1 MKKDLQNEFL
11 STITHEIRTPL
22 TSIKGFSQTL
32 QDNWDKI
39 NDEQKKKFIKIIE
52 EQSERLI
59 KLIENV
65 LNVAKID
72 SDGENIVLKK
82 VNLNQVVKKAI
93 ELTKI
98 NHKGHFFETNFTGGE
113 LLTLADT
120 DFCEQILLNILENAC
135 KYSPKNS
142 TVKISTG
149 TKENNVFVEIADQG
163 EGIEKNQL
171 PKIFDKFYR
180 ADNYLTSKTQG
191 SGLGLYIAQNL
202 AQKMNGKIEV
212 KSPAENGT
220 GTSFA
225 LYLPLFEIEDFT
237 RRDMWCTALLA
248 LLFQKEKSS
257 P

>member
-65 LNVAKID
+65 LNAAKID
-72 SDGENIVLKK
+72 SSSENTILKK
-82 VNLNQVVKKAI
+82 VNLNQITKKVI

-98 NHKGHFFETNFTGGE
+98 NHKEHIFKTNFSSKE
-113 LLTLADT
+113 LLALADT
-120 DFCEQILLNILENAC
+120 DYCEQILVNILENAC
-135 KYSPKNS
+135 KYSPKNT
-142 TVKISTG
+142 TVTISTG
-149 TKENNVFVEIADQG
+149 TKENNVFVEIADCG
-163 EGIEKNQL
+163 EGIEESEL
-171 PKIFDKFYR
+171 PKIFDKFWR
-180 ADNYLTSKTQG
+180 TDNYLTSKAQG

-202 AQKMNGKIEV
+202 AHKMNAEIKV
-212 KSPAENGT
+212 KSPAQNGK
-220 GTSFA
+220 GTAFT
-225 LYLPLFEIEDFT
+225 LLLPLFEIENFT
-237 RRDMWCTALLA
+237 RKDI
-248 LLFQKEKSS
+248 
-257 P
+257 

>member
-39 NDEQKKKFIKIIE
+39 GDEQKKKFIKIIE

-72 SDGENIVLKK
+72 SNDENMVLKK
-82 VNLNQVVKKAI
+82 VNLNQIAKKVI

-98 NHKGHFFETNFTGGE
+98 NHKEHNFETNLASGE
-113 LLTLADT
+113 LCALADT
-120 DFCEQILLNILENAC
+120 DFCEQILVNILENAC
-135 KYSPKNS
+135 KYSSKNT

-149 TKENNVFVEIADQG
+149 TKENNVFVEILDEGA
-163 EGIEKNQL
+163 GIEENQL
-171 PKIFDKFYR
+171 PKIFDKFWR
-180 ADNYLTSKTQG
+180 ADNYLTSKAQG

-202 AQKMNGKIEV
+202 AHKMNGKIEA
-212 KSPAENGT
+212 KSPAEKGK
-220 GTSFA
+220 GTSFT
-225 LYLPLFEIEDFT
+225 LYLPLFEIENFT
-237 RRDMWCTALLA
+237 RKGA
-248 LLFQKEKSS
+248 
-257 P
+257 

>member
-72 SDGENIVLKK
+72 SSESNTVLKK
-82 VNLNQVVKKAI
+82 VNLNQVVKKVV
-93 ELTKI
+93 ELIKI
-98 NHKGHFFETNFTGGE
+98 NHKEHSFEINFAAGE
-113 LLTLADT
+113 LPALADT
-120 DFCEQILLNILENAC
+120 DCCEQILVNILENAC
-135 KYSPKNS
+135 KYSPKN
-142 TVKISTG
+142 TTIKITTG
-149 TKENNVFVEIADQG
+149 TMENSAFVEIIDSG
-163 EGIEKNQL
+163 CGIEENQL
-171 PKIFDKFYR
+171 SKIFDKFYR
-180 ADNYLTSKTQG
+180 VDNYLTSKAQG

-202 AQKMNGKIEV
+202 AHKMNGEIKV
-212 KSPAENGT
+212 KSPAENDCGSIFT
-220 GTSFA
+220 
-225 LYLPLFEIEDFT
+225 LHLPLFEIENFT
-237 RRDMWCTALLA
+237 R
-248 LLFQKEKSS
+248 KEL
-257 P
+257 

>member
-39 NDEQKKKFIKIIE
+39 GDEQKKKFIKIIE

-72 SDGENIVLKK
+72 SNNENIVPKK
-82 VNLNQVVKKAI
+82 VNLNQIAKKVI

-98 NHKGHFFETNFTGGE
+98 NHKEHNFETNLASGE
-113 LLTLADT
+113 LCALADT
-120 DFCEQILLNILENAC
+120 DFCEQILVNILENAC
-135 KYSPKNS
+135 KYSPKNT

-149 TKENNVFVEIADQG
+149 TKENNAYVSIQDEG
-163 EGIEKNQL
+163 EGIEENQL
-171 PKIFDKFYR
+171 PKIFDKFFR
-180 ADNYLTSKTQG
+180 VDNYLTSKAQG

-202 AQKMNGKIEV
+202 AHKMNGEIKVESSTQNN
-212 KSPAENGT
+212 KGT
-220 GTSFA
+220 VFT
-225 LYLPLFEIEDFT
+225 LYLPIFEIENFT
-237 RRDMWCTALLA
+237 RKDM
-248 LLFQKEKSS
+248 
-257 P
+257 